1 MLGVDLSGSVDR
13 FLIYVR
19 NDKRG
24 KRRRDKGKRS
34 EWPREEFS
42 IDFSHAFEMTEGGGV
57 FDLTWGERSNG
68 QGRK

>member
-42 IDFSHAFEMTEGGGV
+42 TDFSHAFEMTEGGECS
-57 FDLTWGERSNG
+57 T
-68 QGRK
+68 